1 MSKIWLPFWE
11 IWRQQNFDLRL
22 TDLYDKSFHLISIF
36 DKNVNATSQNIWA
49 HCVLQTATTVLCKSD
64 SMGQKFFNEWHPNSM
79 VISKDRSEWQPK
91 VQRPTWW
98 RVNWKWSAE
107 ALNDFSSIIDHIEI
121 NFKNQSS
128 QNESK
133 NAKSSKTYVV
143 EGKLMKVICWG
154 IKWFIK
160 WFFID

>member
-1 MSKIWLPFWE
+1 M
-11 IWRQQNFDLRL
+11 
-22 TDLYDKSFHLISIF
+22 
-36 DKNVNATSQNIWA
+36 NATSQNIWP

-107 ALNDFSSIIDHIEI
+107 ALNDLLNDFSSIR
-121 NFKNQSS
+121 NQLQKSKHLVKMNGTVFS
-128 QNESK
+128 VVLTVVLMFYQFESSK
-133 NAKSSKTYVV
+133 NCLQFTFVV
-143 EGKLMKVICWG
+143 DWKQRP
-154 IKWFIK
+154 
-160 WFFID
+160 